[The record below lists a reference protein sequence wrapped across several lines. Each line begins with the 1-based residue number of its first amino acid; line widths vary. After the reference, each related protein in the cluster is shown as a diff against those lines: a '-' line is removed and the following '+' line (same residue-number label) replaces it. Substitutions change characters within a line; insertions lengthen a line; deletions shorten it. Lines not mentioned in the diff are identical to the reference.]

1 MRNKSKIEV
10 EMSDAHKNFITML
23 KNNKL
28 LY

>member
-1 MRNKSKIEV
+1 MRNKSKKEV
-10 EMSDAHKNFITML
+10 EMSDAYKNFTTML